1 VLWVRQAIPKKMI
14 SWVSLIITTS
24 ARKFLQLNYGRFIE
38 LIGQLKTGGVKYKL
52 GGFLYEFDEDG
63 KLLDQ

>member
-1 VLWVRQAIPKKMI
+1 MI